1 MEELLFGN
9 NINSKEL
16 KELLEQRKNGEV
28 DFVLVDVREDIE
40 YKQAHIKGI
49 DILRPSTKLQLW
61 GPALVE
67 EFKDK
72 TLILTCRTGARSGH
86 IQRILKKNGHNS
98 VINHSGGI
106 MSYNG
111 ITERG

>member
-111 ITERG
+111 IRERG